1 MKKIYIPRIKAEPH
15 KHAHWIS
22 DKHGTYKCSN
32 CGYLLG
38 AQRASA
44 IRGDT
49 KSLTH
54 LEYLIY
60 LTFFC
65 PNCDAEMD
73 FISTKEEE
81 QRP

>member
-1 MKKIYIPRIKAEPH
+1 MNDIYIPRIKAEPV

-22 DKHGTYKCSN
+22 DKHGTYECSN
-32 CGYLLG
+32 CGYFLG
-38 AQRASA
+38 AKRLAA
-44 IRGDT
+44 GRGNA

-60 LTFFC
+60 LTLFC

-73 FISTKEEE
+73 FVSTQEEKG
-81 QRP
+81 Q